1 MEPLYEPDI
10 WKLLTRILSGE
21 ADSSEEL
28 QLKQWLEKD
37 PANRAFFEDL
47 KVRWQEEPDQN
58 GAYRSFLFDRES
70 GVSRLR
76 HKIRNEKENKESPV
90 APPPLTSSNRFT
102 GWKIAASI
110 LLLIGIISAWAG
122 IHLWS
127 QPVTSYETSNVEQ
140 RIITLPDG
148 STIRMNRNSRIS
160 FRKGLKGATR
170 KVSLQGEAFFQVTHD
185 ADKPF
190 IIHAGDAVIRDI
202 GTSFNVKQGSDG
214 KIVVAMK
221 EGRVTLRAQNTSSK
235 GRSMLTKNDIGI
247 LEKGHVA
254 TMKQKNIQ
262 NYLSWIQGRLVF
274 KNMRLD
280 KVIRQLDHIYGISSQ
295 LADSSLATLHLTA
308 YTQNTSLGEVLDMI
322 ALSLDLTYRKEGQQ
336 VIWRTKRT
344 RTTTQPQN
352 ITDTTVTKD

>member
-1 MEPLYEPDI
+1 MEPYEPDI

-28 QLKQWLEKD
+28 QLKQWLEED

-110 LLLIGIISAWAG
+110 LLVIGIISAWAG
-122 IHLWS
+122 IHSWS
-127 QPVTSYETSNVEQ
+127 PPIISYETSNVEQ

-148 STIRMNRNSRIS
+148 STVRVNKNSSIS

-170 KVSLQGEAFFQVTHD
+170 KVTLQGEAFFEVKHD
-185 ADKPF
+185 VDKPF

-202 GTSFNVKQGSDG
+202 GTSFNVKQGSNG

-221 EGRVTLRAQNTSSK
+221 EGRATLRAQNTSSK
-235 GRSMLTKNDIGI
+235 DGSMLTKNHIGI
-247 LEKGHVA
+247 LDKGKVS
-254 TMKQKNIQ
+254 TITQDNIQ
-262 NYLSWIQGRLVF
+262 NYLSWIEGKLVF
-274 KNMRLD
+274 KDMRFD
-280 KVIRQLDHIYGISSQ
+280 KVIRQLDHIYGIRSQ
-295 LADSSLATLHLTA
+295 LEDSSLVTLQLTA
-308 YTQNTSLGEVLDMI
+308 YTQNTSLDEVLDMI
-322 ALSLDLTYRKEGQQ
+322 ALSLEVDYRKKGNK
-336 VIWRTKRT
+336 VIWREKGI
-344 RTTTQPQN
+344 QP
-352 ITDTTVTKD
+352 KP